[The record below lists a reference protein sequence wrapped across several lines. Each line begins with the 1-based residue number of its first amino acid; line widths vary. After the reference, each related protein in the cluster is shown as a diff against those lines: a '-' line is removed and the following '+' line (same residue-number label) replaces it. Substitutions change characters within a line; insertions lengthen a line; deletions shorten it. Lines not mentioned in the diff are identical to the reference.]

1 MRGCD
6 PELVSRPRNRYIGSV
21 ATSVAVR
28 IVRFVEW
35 HQPPIV
41 ACELVDANRTTHTF
55 IDKVWIFAYETFDE
69 TTDYPQPG
77 NIRCEILPSR
87 QNEAHTQLVRIRLF
101 DGVQSSEGLTEF
113 VVRVDQLG
121 ADR

>member
-1 MRGCD
+1 
-6 PELVSRPRNRYIGSV
+6 V

-41 ACELVDANRTTHTF
+41 ACELVDANGKTHTF
-55 IDKVWIFAYETFDE
+55 IDKVWIFADETFDE

-77 NIRCEILPSR
+77 HIRCEIV
-87 QNEAHTQLVRIRLF
+87 TQWQDGSGSELARISTRIDSLEST
-101 DGVQSSEGLTEF
+101 DGFAEF
-113 VVRVDQLG
+113 VVKADQIESG
-121 ADR
+121 S